1 MHLKNFSMILT
12 LSGWILAPAYDLLN
26 VAIVNPEDKEEL
38 ALTLESKKKRLKL
51 EDFIKFGTRLELNE
65 KQIKG
70 VFKRFLKNKNLAID
84 WIEKSFLSKKLKAEY
99 LELLETRYS
108 KILV

>member
-38 ALTLESKKKRLKL
+38 ALTLESKKKEVEIRG
-51 EDFIKFGTRLELNE
+51 FYTIRNS
-65 KQIKG
+65 I
-70 VFKRFLKNKNLAID
+70 R
-84 WIEKSFLSKKLKAEY
+84 IE
-99 LELLETRYS
+99 
-108 KILV
+108 